1 MIEAGL
7 ATAVV
12 AAVVG
17 SVVVGS
23 AAGVVGGVV
32 VGVRRGV
39 VGAAVLPV
47 AVVAG
52 TPVVVA
58 AGVPPESFWSV
69 AAVPCGPHAVSTA
82 ALSTAVTALTAI
94 AVGVLLRTAITFPL

>member
-1 MIEAGL
+1 
-7 ATAVV
+7 
-12 AAVVG
+12 
-17 SVVVGS
+17 
-23 AAGVVGGVV
+23 VV

-39 VGAAVLPV
+39 VGAAVVPV

-52 TPVVVA
+52 TPVVVAVA

-82 ALSTAVTALTAI
+82 VQSTAVTALTAI

>member
-1 MIEAGL
+1 
-7 ATAVV
+7 
-12 AAVVG
+12 
-17 SVVVGS
+17 
-23 AAGVVGGVV
+23 
-32 VGVRRGV
+32 V

-52 TPVVVA
+52 TPVVVAVA